1 MQQGSMQAQGEAS
14 ELALEKQLKTNFP
27 FDQVVEIKGR
37 FGADCVLNVKSP
49 LGRQVGCIVFECKN
63 TKHFSEFWIKKLQM
77 TWASMGAQVAVLVT
91 TKMPTDNDK
100 AHLRDGI
107 WVCGFSRVY
116 IDYKSAQ
123 AGIIDISR
131 VIAAEGAR
139 DAKADVM
146 YDFLTSVDF
155 ARNIEQMV
163 SPIFRMKEQLEKE
176 KSAFSKIWKERQSLI
191 EASIGG
197 AESPYMKI
205 QGIVKRPAGR

>member
-1 MQQGSMQAQGEAS
+1 M
-14 ELALEKQLKTNFP
+14 
-27 FDQVVEIKGR
+27 
-37 FGADCVLNVKSP
+37 
-49 LGRQVGCIVFECKN
+49 
-63 TKHFSEFWIKKLQM
+63 
-77 TWASMGAQVAVLVT
+77 ASMGAQVAVLVT

-107 WVCGFSRVY
+107 WVCGFHEYTLITR
-116 IDYKSAQ
+116 ALRQ
-123 AGIIDISR
+123 GIIDISR

-191 EASIGG
+191 EGSIGG
-197 AESPYMKI
+197 AESLYMKI
-205 QGIVKRPAGR
+205 QGIAQIDLPVVKGLESVEQLVDQTDDFENTEKGV

>member
-1 MQQGSMQAQGEAS
+1 M
-14 ELALEKQLKTNFP
+14 
-27 FDQVVEIKGR
+27 
-37 FGADCVLNVKSP
+37 
-49 LGRQVGCIVFECKN
+49 
-63 TKHFSEFWIKKLQM
+63 
-77 TWASMGAQVAVLVT
+77 ASMGAQVAVLVT

-107 WVCGFSRVY
+107 WVCGFHEYTCRRSG
-116 IDYKSAQ
+116 KMS
-123 AGIIDISR
+123 STFR

-176 KSAFSKIWKERQSLI
+176 KSAFGKIWKERQSLI
-191 EASIGG
+191 EGSIGG
-197 AESPYMKI
+197 ATSLYMKI
-205 QGIVKRPAGR
+205 QGIAQIDLPVVKGLESVEQLVDQTDDFENTEKGVEDVLKLILSS